1 LPSPFQNTFISFLFR
16 TSCPAYHSC
25 PAFSVS
31 IFLNNIYTPL
41 HCHYCLPGILLK
53 GLLTFN
59 PSPVPCWPSCLLSC
73 LLSCLSQP
81 DLFC

>member
-59 PSPVPCWPSCLLSC
+59 PCPVPCCPSCLLSC